1 MSLILPAV
9 IFIVGLAF
17 LILSAKIFTQC
28 AEVIGAQFGM
38 SPFAIG
44 VTIVSI
50 GTSLPELVSAIISVQ
65 TGNSEIV
72 AGNVLG
78 SSLSNI
84 LLVLGCT
91 AVFSPRRVNLG
102 KQYLYID
109 LHFLIGAV
117 FFVVITMYDGIIHV
131 NEAFFGIITYVVY
144 LIYLLKTGS
153 SLDDDE
159 YVEEDKD
166 LSPEPTTKK
175 LSWFEKPGI
184 VWVTLLASGF
194 AIFLSGTFTIDA
206 LNDLALGLGVSKAII
221 SVTLLSIGTT
231 LPECV
236 VSISAARSG
245 KPQIAVGNVLGSC
258 IFNALTVPGVAA
270 CFGAIIVPAELLQ
283 FTLIVYVAASVFFYL
298 ITQDKKISAYEGM
311 VLILIYGLFIGKI
324 SKLI

>member
-1 MSLILPAV
+1 LILPAV
-9 IFIVGLAF
+9 IFIVGLGF

-65 TGNSEIV
+65 TNNSEIV

-91 AVFSPRRVNLG
+91 AVFSPRRINLG

-131 NEAFFGIITYVVY
+131 NEAFFGIITYVIYV
-144 LIYLLKTGS
+144 IYLLKTGS
-153 SLDDDE
+153 SLDD
-159 YVEEDKD
+159 EEDGEDDKD
-166 LSPEPTTKK
+166 FSPEPAKK
-175 LSWFEKPGI
+175 LSWFEQPGI

-206 LNDLALGLGVSKAII
+206 LNDLALELGVSKAII

-258 IFNALTVPGVAA
+258 IFNALMIPGVAA
-270 CFGAIIVPAELLQ
+270 CFGAIMVPAELLQ
-283 FTLIVYVAASVFFYL
+283 FTLIVYVAAAVFFYL
-298 ITQDKKISAYEGM
+298 ITQDKKISAYEGI
-311 VLILIYGLFIGKI
+311 VLILIYGLFIGKL

>member
-1 MSLILPAV
+1 MSLILPAAIFV
-9 IFIVGLAF
+9 IGLAF
-17 LILSAKIFTQC
+17 LIFSAKIFTQC
-28 AEVIGAQFGM
+28 AEVIGTQFGM

-44 VTIVSI
+44 VTIVSV
-50 GTSLPELVSAIISVQ
+50 GTSLPELVSAIISVR

-91 AVFSPRRVNLG
+91 ALFSSRKIDLG

-117 FFVVITMYDGIIHV
+117 FFVVITMHDGIVHV
-131 NEAFFGIITYVVY
+131 NEAMFGVVTYVLYVS
-144 LIYLLKTGS
+144 YLLKTGS
-153 SLDDDE
+153 SLDEIDN
-159 YVEEDKD
+159 VEVD
-166 LSPEPTTKK
+166 LNPKSVPSKSSAWYER
-175 LSWFEKPGI
+175 PGI
-184 VWVTLLASGF
+184 VWGTLLVSAF

-236 VSISAARSG
+236 VSISAARAG

-258 IFNALTVPGVAA
+258 IFNALVIPGVAA
-270 CFGAIIVPAELLQ
+270 CFGAILVPVELIQ
-283 FTLIVYVAASVFFYL
+283 FTLIVYVAATLFFYL
-298 ITQDKKISAYEGM
+298 ITQDKKISAYEGV

-324 SKLI
+324 SKLV

>member
-1 MSLILPAV
+1 LILPAV
-9 IFIVGLAF
+9 IFIVGLGF

-65 TGNSEIV
+65 TNNSEIV

-91 AVFSPRRVNLG
+91 AVFSPRRINLG

-144 LIYLLKTGS
+144 VIYLLKTGS
-153 SLDDDE
+153 SLDD
-159 YVEEDKD
+159 EEDGEDDKD
-166 LSPEPTTKK
+166 FSPEPAKK
-175 LSWFEKPGI
+175 LSWFEQPGI

-206 LNDLALGLGVSKAII
+206 LNDLALELGVSKAII

-258 IFNALTVPGVAA
+258 IFNALMIPGVAA
-270 CFGAIIVPAELLQ
+270 CFGAIMVPAELLQ
-283 FTLIVYVAASVFFYL
+283 FTLIVYVAAAVFFYL
-298 ITQDKKISAYEGM
+298 ITQDKKISAYEGI
-311 VLILIYGLFIGKI
+311 VLILIYGLFIGKL